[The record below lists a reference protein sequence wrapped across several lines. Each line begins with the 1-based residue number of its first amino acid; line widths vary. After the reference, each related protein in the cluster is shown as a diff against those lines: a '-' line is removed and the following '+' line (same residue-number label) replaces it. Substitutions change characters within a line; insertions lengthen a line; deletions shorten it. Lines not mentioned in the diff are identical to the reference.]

1 MLVYKTRKRERYE
14 GGIYPLSTFIIKIKI
29 KNKGETYA

>member
-14 GGIYPLSTFIIKIKI
+14 GGIYPLSTFIIKNK